1 MNYKLESGYVG
12 NIVIP
17 EGFIRSQMLSMNEA
31 QIKTYITVIMLA
43 QTKSKIE
50 FAELASM
57 LDSDIA
63 VVITNLQELE
73 KLKLLKL
80 STTSV
85 TVLATEDEENAKPL
99 TFREY
104 TPEEIASMH
113 DAEIQKLTRCAE
125 KTYGK
130 LLSYAEISTLISLY
144 KFIGISSDVLTV
156 LIEYTGSLGKKTMA
170 YLKNAALDWQQQ
182 GIDSARKAHEY
193 ITYLEQ
199 QKNFYATVKDYLG
212 IYGREFT
219 KKEREFLDKWSELKF
234 SHEQIK
240 DAYERTINATGK
252 ISFGYMNK
260 ILTDDSKPEQN
271 EKKPETVK
279 TTQRKVKPTG
289 FNNFNARERNFDDI
303 KKKAKEKLKNKR
315 NREES

>member
-17 EGFIRSQMLSMNEA
+17 EGFIRAQMLSLNEA
-31 QIKTYITVIMLA
+31 ELKTYITVTMLA

-57 LDSDIA
+57 LKSDIA
-63 VVITNLQELE
+63 IVINSLQVLE
-73 KLKLLKL
+73 KLNLVKL

-85 TVLATEDEENAKPL
+85 TVLSTEDDESAKPVA
-99 TFREY
+99 FREY
-104 TPEEIASMH
+104 TPEEISAMH
-113 DAEIQKLTRCAE
+113 DDEIAKLTRCAE

-130 LLSYAEISTLISLY
+130 LLSYAEISVLISLY

-182 GIDSARKAHEY
+182 GIDNAKKAHEY

-199 QKNFYATVKDYLG
+199 QKNFYATIKDYLG

-219 KKEREFLDKWSELKF
+219 KKEREYLDKWSELKLTA
-234 SHEQIK
+234 EEIK
-240 DAYERTINATGK
+240 DAYERTIDATGK
-252 ISFGYMNK
+252 IAFGYMNK
-260 ILTDDSKPEQN
+260 ILTADEKPEKHS
-271 EKKPETVK
+271 EMLK
-279 TTQRKVKPTG
+279 TPAKKVKSTS

-303 KKKAKEKLKNKR
+303 KRKAKENLKNKR
-315 NREES
+315 KKEEV